1 MKVKHEKIRLLDK
14 DMPFKAKVR
23 YVNKFVI
30 KAFFMAILLSISL
43 VSILAI
49 IYVGDRFVNM
59 NNNKKPIFGAYIIA
73 TPSMV
78 PTLMV
83 NDGIVVK
90 REKEF
95 VVGDIITF
103 DSEDPS
109 LFGLNITHRV
119 VHKEKIDNGSYIY
132 KTKGDNNDSADAVTV
147 SIDNIYGKTVLKVPK
162 IGYVRKELTNPIVL
176 SVCLVLPLI
185 IIIFINF
192 RPRRD
197 YIDVLE

>member
-30 KAFFMAILLSISL
+30 KAFFLAILLSISL

-59 NNNKKPIFGAYIIA
+59 NNNKKPIFGAYVIA

-119 VHKEKIDNGSYIY
+119 VHKEKIDDGSYIY

-176 SVCLVLPLI
+176 SICLVLPLI

>member
-1 MKVKHEKIRLLDK
+1 ME
-14 DMPFKAKVR
+14 
-23 YVNKFVI
+23 NKEIYEELVI
-30 KAFFMAILLSISL
+30 N
-43 VSILAI
+43 V
-49 IYVGDRFVNM
+49 
-59 NNNKKPIFGAYIIA
+59 
-73 TPSMV
+73 
-78 PTLMV
+78 
-83 NDGIVVK
+83 
-90 REKEF
+90 
-95 VVGDIITF
+95 ITF

-119 VHKEKIDNGSYIY
+119 VHKEKIDDGSYIY